1 MAGQTGL
8 DRKRDIVAGDAR
20 MWLPVVCLAFA
31 AFIMNTSEFMPTGLL
46 TDIAASFS
54 LTEAEAGMMISVYA
68 WAVMALSLPLMV
80 LGSRLNP
87 RRLLLAVIAV
97 FLVGQVGSA
106 LAPTF
111 VLLVVARLLVAAA
124 HAVFWS
130 IATPLATR
138 IADERHASAAMGMV
152 VTGSSVAMILGMPL
166 GRVIGLALG
175 WRMTFV
181 CVAAAALAVLVLLA
195 AVLPHLERD
204 RPFTLDQ
211 LPVLLRNRA
220 LVVVYA
226 VTVLMAT
233 GYYAGYSYIEPF
245 MQQVAAMPAETI
257 TLALTAFGAA
267 GIVGS
272 MLFSRCYDG
281 HRTGFVRLMTL
292 GVAAAL
298 LLMLPAAGATPLV
311 FCVCA
316 LWGLCATAFNVSFQ
330 AEIIRVT
337 PPAASA
343 VAMSIF
349 SGLFNLGI
357 GCGTWI
363 GGSVSTCMGIAYVGA
378 AGGAVALAGA
388 MMCWVAMTGSTAR
401 QHG

>member
-1 MAGQTGL
+1 M

-87 RRLLLAVIAV
+87 RRLL
-97 FLVGQVGSA
+97 VGQVGSA

-111 VLLVVARLLVAAA
+111 VLLVAARLLVAAA

-138 IADERHASAAMGMV
+138 IADERHASAAIGMV
-152 VTGSSVAMILGMPL
+152 VTGSSVAMILGMPM

-175 WRMTFV
+175 WRMAFA
-181 CVAAAALAVLVLLA
+181 CVAAAALVVLVLLT
-195 AVLPHLERD
+195 AVLPRLERD

-245 MQQVAAMPAETI
+245 MQQVAAMPAGMI

-281 HRTGFVRLMTL
+281 HRAGFVRLMTL

-298 LLMLPAAGATPLV
+298 LLMLPAAGVMPLV
-311 FCVCA
+311 FGVCA

-363 GGSVSTCMGIAYVGA
+363 GGSVSACIGIAYVGA
-378 AGGAVALAGA
+378 AGGVVALAGA
-388 MMCWVAMTGSTAR
+388 MICWVAMTGPTAP
-401 QHG
+401 QHS